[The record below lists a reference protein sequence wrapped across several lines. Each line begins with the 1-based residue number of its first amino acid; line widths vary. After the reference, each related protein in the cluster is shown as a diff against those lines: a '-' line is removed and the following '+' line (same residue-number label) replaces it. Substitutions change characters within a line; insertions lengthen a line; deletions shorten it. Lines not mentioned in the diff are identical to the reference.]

1 MSSPPDYTLTVDE
14 LAARASVSVR
24 TVRFYAGRGLL
35 PPPQLEGRLGRYGA
49 VHLARLELVRELQR
63 LGYTLAAIEKYL
75 ERIPLDATPDEIALH
90 RALLAP
96 WVPEDAEELDQAE
109 LERRIG
115 RPVSDAE
122 IDTLAALGVLKRTD
136 GRTVAGAGQALL
148 SSAVDLLDLD
158 LPPAL
163 TLAAAKI
170 VEKHTGALATE
181 LQAAFQ
187 DHVLRP
193 YAERGKP
200 AEERERLRA
209 LMEKLKPV
217 TVQAVVTAF
226 QAAVNQAIRASLPRS
241 SELPQSRD

>member
-1 MSSPPDYTLTVDE
+1 MPLPHDYTLTVDE
-14 LAARASVSVR
+14 LAARANVSVR

-35 PPPQLEGRLGRYGA
+35 PPPQLEGRLGRYGQ
-49 VHLARLELVRELQR
+49 VHLVRLELIRELQR

-75 ERIPLDATPDEIALH
+75 ERIPLDARPDEVALH

-96 WVPEDAEELDQAE
+96 WVPEDREELDRAE
-109 LERRIG
+109 LERRVG
-115 RPVSDAE
+115 RTVTDAE
-122 IDTLAALGVLKRTD
+122 IDTLVSLGVLQRAD
-136 GRTVAGAGQALL
+136 GRTVAGAGPALL
-148 SSAVDLLDLD
+148 STAVGLLDLE
-158 LPPAL
+158 LPPSL

-170 VEKHTGALATE
+170 VEKHTRALAGE

-187 DHVLRP
+187 DQVLRP

-200 AEERERLRA
+200 ADERERLRA

-226 QAAVNQAIRASLPRS
+226 QAGVNDAIRASLPQPR
-241 SELPQSRD
+241 E